1 MSTLAELGAPVEPQ
15 DLFYGGFPGEPWV
28 CDQRTASEVLR
39 EIHRLSHESTKRQS
53 EAFTGDVETARG
65 LLWHLPGGAII
76 NLLLN
81 IEKDQPGTM
90 LFMARADADGFADP
104 LNIPGGDQ
112 DAWRRYVERVR
123 FAAALLA
130 RQAIFHPATLR
141 RLAEIVRYIQIS
153 HATHQ
158 ESSS

>member
-1 MSTLAELGAPVEPQ
+1 MPTLAEISRHRHVEPQ
-15 DLFYGGFPGEPWV
+15 ELFYSGFPDEPWV
-28 CDQRTASEVLR
+28 CDHQTAGEVLR
-39 EIHRLSHESTKRQS
+39 EIHRLSRESTRRQA
-53 EAFTGDVETARG
+53 EAFTENVETARG
-65 LLWHLPGGAII
+65 LLWHIPGGAII

-104 LNIPGGDQ
+104 LDVPGGDQ

-130 RQAIFHPATLR
+130 RQAIFHPETLR
-141 RLAEIVRYIQIS
+141 RLAEIIRYIHI
-153 HATHQ
+153 HA
-158 ESSS
+158 E

>member
-1 MSTLAELGAPVEPQ
+1 MPTLAEISRPTPVEPQ
-15 DLFYGGFPGEPWV
+15 ELFYSGFPDEPWV
-28 CDQRTASEVLR
+28 CDHQTAGEVLR
-39 EIHRLSHESTKRQS
+39 EIHRLSRESTRRQA
-53 EAFTGDVETARG
+53 EAFTENAETARG
-65 LLWHLPGGAII
+65 LLWHIPGGAII

-104 LNIPGGDQ
+104 LDVPGGDH

-130 RQAIFHPATLR
+130 RQTIFHPETLH
-141 RLAEIVRYIQIS
+141 RLAEIIRYIHI
-153 HATHQ
+153 HA
-158 ESSS
+158 E